1 MPYLRAVVR
10 YGFVMFWYPSRD
22 LSTMFSAFAA
32 GAVLAAS
39 FLYAPGADADPSVA
53 ERPGAPV
60 VGAAPIVEAA
70 PIPAPE
76 AVPAP
81 VPAAVPAP
89 VPEAVPAPAPEAVPV
104 PAPEAAPVADAANA
118 LPADGLIVVP
128 AAHVDISPQVLP
140 PGVCNE
146 EGLQVKTILVERAV
160 SAEFP
165 QIHSMV
171 GVRPDAK
178 PWHPNGL
185 AIDIMI
191 PDSGSAAGIEL
202 GDAIRDF
209 ALSNAD
215 RFGVQDVIWRGTYY
229 TPGGPGGS
237 GYGHYDHVHT
247 TTVGGGYPSGGEQY
261 LSAG

>member
-1 MPYLRAVVR
+1 MPYPRAGVR
-10 YGFVMFWYPSRD
+10 YGFVMFWSPSRD
-22 LSTMFSAFAA
+22 LRITLSALTS

-39 FLYAPGADADPSVA
+39 FLHAPGAGADPSMA

-70 PIPAPE
+70 PVPAPE

-81 VPAAVPAP
+81 G
-89 VPEAVPAPAPEAVPV
+89 PEAALVPAPEAVPV
-104 PAPEAAPVADAANA
+104 PAPEAAPVVDAANV
-118 LPADGLIVVP
+118 LPMP
-128 AAHVDISPQVLP
+128 SAHVGISPQALP

-146 EGLQVKTILVERAV
+146 EGLQIKTVLVERAV

-165 QIHSMV
+165 QIHSMI

-191 PDSGSAAGIEL
+191 PDSGSAAGIAL

-209 ALSNAD
+209 ALFHAD

-237 GYGHYDHVHT
+237 GYGHYDHVHI